1 MNDVVEQVT
10 LRAFIECIG
19 CSRKLDTSE
28 TLQGDSVRT
37 GNHTQKASYW
47 LDGMGQRI
55 IGSAKARKWERVE
68 KGWRCAHCTAAEVD
82 ALGTS
87 VSLRAGAQPEHSKE
101 PRAPMFDVP
110 CVTPKD
116 QETTDE

>member
-1 MNDVVEQVT
+1 MVVGQVGDARDPFNHGEATEMNDVVEQVT

-28 TLQGDSVRT
+28 TLHGDSVRT

-55 IGSAKARKWERVE
+55 IGSAKARKW
-68 KGWRCAHCTAAEVD
+68 A
-82 ALGTS
+82 
-87 VSLRAGAQPEHSKE
+87 
-101 PRAPMFDVP
+101 
-110 CVTPKD
+110 
-116 QETTDE
+116 